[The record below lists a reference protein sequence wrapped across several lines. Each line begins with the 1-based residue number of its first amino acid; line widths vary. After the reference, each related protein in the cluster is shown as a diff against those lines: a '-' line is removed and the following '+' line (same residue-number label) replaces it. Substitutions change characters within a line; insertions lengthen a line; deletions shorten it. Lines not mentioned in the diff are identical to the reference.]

1 MIDLLHIFA
10 EYDEG
15 STHHRAA
22 IIELQRVM
30 PEELLSKDAE
40 WVDIFEARCT
50 EMTSPKIEK

>member
-1 MIDLLHIFA
+1 MIDLLHIFN

-30 PEELLSKDAE
+30 PKELLDSNAE
-40 WVDIFEARCT
+40 WIDIFEARCT
-50 EMTSPKIEK
+50 EMRTPKIE